1 MLNTVNQ
8 IRLEGNLG
16 NNPKLIETDKTTFI
30 ELSVATDKPI
40 AVKEDGT
47 LKTITEW
54 HKVLIFDAEMIEQI
68 EKFGLKKGSKVRVD
82 GALDYRKRQIKDTNG
97 EVVATVKE
105 ASVIAGRV
113 LPL

>member
-16 NNPKLIETDKTTFI
+16 NNPKIIETDKTKFM

-40 AVKEDGT
+40 GVTEAGN

-54 HKVLIFDAEMIEQI
+54 HKVLIFDTEVIGKV
-68 EKFGLKKGSKVRVD
+68 EKFDLGKGSKVRID
-82 GALDYRKRQIKDTNG
+82 GALDYRKRQIKDANG
-97 EVVATVKE
+97 ELVATVKE

>member
-8 IRLEGNLG
+8 VILHGNLG
-16 NNPKLIETDKTTFI
+16 NDPKLIETDKTTFM

-40 AVKEDGT
+40 SVNDDGK

-54 HKVLIFDAEMIEQI
+54 HKVLVFNTAVI
-68 EKFGLKKGSKVRVD
+68 EKIKGFGLSKGSKVRVD
-82 GALDYRKRQIKDTNG
+82 GSLEYRTREIRDSQG
-97 EVVATVKE
+97 EVIAKVKE

>member
-8 IRLEGNLG
+8 VRLEGNLG
-16 NNPKLIETDKTTFI
+16 NNPKLIETDKTTFM
-30 ELSVATDKPI
+30 ELSFATDKPI
-40 AVKEDGT
+40 AANEDGS

-54 HKVLIFDAEMIEQI
+54 HKVLIFNAEIIEWV

-82 GALDYRKRQIKDTNG
+82 GALDYRKRQIKDATG

-105 ASVIAGRV
+105 ASVIAGGV

>member
-16 NNPKLIETDKTTFI
+16 NNPKLIETDKTRFM

-54 HKVLIFDAEMIEQI
+54 HKVLIFDAAVLEKVQ
-68 EKFGLKKGSKVRVD
+68 KFGLKKGSKVRID
-82 GALDYRKRQIKDTNG
+82 SALDYHKRQIKDANG
-97 EVVATVKE
+97 EVVTTVKE

>member
-8 IRLEGNLG
+8 VTLHGNLG
-16 NNPKLIETDKTTFI
+16 NDPKLIETDKTRFM

-40 AVKEDGT
+40 AANEDGT
-47 LKTITEW
+47 IKTITEW
-54 HKVLIFDAEMIEQI
+54 HKVLVFDAEVIKKIEG
-68 EKFGLKKGSKVRVD
+68 FGLSKGAKVRVD
-82 GALDYRKRQIKDTNG
+82 GALDYRKREIKDSQG
-97 EVVATVKE
+97 EVIAKVKE

>member
-16 NNPKLIETDKTTFI
+16 NAPKLIETDKTKFM

-40 AVKEDGT
+40 GVSEEGN

-54 HKVLIFDAEMIEQI
+54 HKVLIFNTAVIEQV
-68 EKFGLKKGSKVRVD
+68 EKFGLNKGSKVRVD
-82 GALDYRKRQIKDTNG
+82 GALDYRKRQIKDANG
-97 EVVATVKE
+97 ELIATVKE